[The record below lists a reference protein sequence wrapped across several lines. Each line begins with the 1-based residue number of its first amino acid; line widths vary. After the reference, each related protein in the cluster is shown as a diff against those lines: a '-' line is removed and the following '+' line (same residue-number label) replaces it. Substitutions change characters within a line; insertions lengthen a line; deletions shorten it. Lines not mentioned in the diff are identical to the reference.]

1 MEKSILNFH
10 FDYLNPSLRMRAERS
25 CSEAPQMFSWVAH
38 NVLWVGIYRQQRS
51 GNYGEKVVTL
61 HWWGNT
67 ARSTLKAYVEAYVYF
82 IAKPICSDVKPS
94 GGKDNGA
101 CGNQYYQVDFRGK
114 ALSPEMEASPD
125 VLLPLLAITV
135 LVLLLSLPNIRLVY
149 QVYNFENVLIISPT
163 GVFQISKNKLKVS
176 LIDNS
181 LLLCLL
187 TSGVIDTFFNFFNLR
202 LNLSSTSLIFE

>member
-1 MEKSILNFH
+1 
-10 FDYLNPSLRMRAERS
+10 
-25 CSEAPQMFSWVAH
+25 
-38 NVLWVGIYRQQRS
+38 
-51 GNYGEKVVTL
+51 
-61 HWWGNT
+61 
-67 ARSTLKAYVEAYVYF
+67 
-82 IAKPICSDVKPS
+82 
-94 GGKDNGA
+94 
-101 CGNQYYQVDFRGK
+101 
-114 ALSPEMEASPD
+114 MEASPD

-149 QVYNFENVLIISPT
+149 QVYNFVNVLIISPT

-202 LNLSSTSLIFE
+202 LNLSELFKNLHKKPIRASRAYSDHLKQSPFSPAKQLSGTWRSLRPSHSGLKHCQMPKAQQIWGLSAFANVIASTIS

>member
-1 MEKSILNFH
+1 M
-10 FDYLNPSLRMRAERS
+10 P
-25 CSEAPQMFSWVAH
+25 
-38 NVLWVGIYRQQRS
+38 
-51 GNYGEKVVTL
+51 VVT
-61 HWWGNT
+61 NT
-67 ARSTLKAYVEAYVYF
+67 TKLISEKRPF
-82 IAKPICSDVKPS
+82 
-94 GGKDNGA
+94 
-101 CGNQYYQVDFRGK
+101 
-114 ALSPEMEASPD
+114 SPEMEASPD

-149 QVYNFENVLIISPT
+149 QVYKFENVLIVPT

-202 LNLSSTSLIFE
+202 LNLSSTSLIFD

>member
-1 MEKSILNFH
+1 MV
-10 FDYLNPSLRMRAERS
+10 P
-25 CSEAPQMFSWVAH
+25 
-38 NVLWVGIYRQQRS
+38 
-51 GNYGEKVVTL
+51 VVT
-61 HWWGNT
+61 NT
-67 ARSTLKAYVEAYVYF
+67 TKLISEERPF
-82 IAKPICSDVKPS
+82 
-94 GGKDNGA
+94 
-101 CGNQYYQVDFRGK
+101 
-114 ALSPEMEASPD
+114 SPEMEASPD

-135 LVLLLSLPNIRLVY
+135 LVLLLSLQNIRLVY

-202 LNLSSTSLIFE
+202 LNLSSTS

>member
-1 MEKSILNFH
+1 MV
-10 FDYLNPSLRMRAERS
+10 P
-25 CSEAPQMFSWVAH
+25 V
-38 NVLWVGIYRQQRS
+38 
-51 GNYGEKVVTL
+51 
-61 HWWGNT
+61 
-67 ARSTLKAYVEAYVYF
+67 
-82 IAKPICSDVKPS
+82 
-94 GGKDNGA
+94 

-135 LVLLLSLPNIRLVY
+135 LVLLLSLQNIRLVY
-149 QVYNFENVLIISPT
+149 QVYNFVNVLIISPT
-163 GVFQISKNKLKVS
+163 GVFQISKHKLKVS

-202 LNLSSTSLIFE
+202 LNLSSTSLIFD

>member
-1 MEKSILNFH
+1 
-10 FDYLNPSLRMRAERS
+10 
-25 CSEAPQMFSWVAH
+25 MFSWVAH
-38 NVLWVGIYRQQRS
+38 NVLGEGNFRQQRS
-51 GNYGEKVVTL
+51 GKYGEKVVTL

-67 ARSTLKAYVEAYVYF
+67 TRSTLEAYVEAYVYS
-82 IAKPICSDVKPS
+82 IPCKAHLLRC
-94 GGKDNGA
+94 
-101 CGNQYYQVDFRGK
+101 QDFRRKTQWCLLPVVTNTTKLISEEG
-114 ALSPEMEASPD
+114 LFSPEMEASPE

-149 QVYNFENVLIISPT
+149 QVYKSENVLIISNT

-187 TSGVIDTFFNFFNLR
+187 TSGVIDTFFNFLNLW
-202 LNLSSTSLIFE
+202 LNLSSTSLTFD